1 MKRMTLSLA
10 TFTTVLMFL
19 IACSQGKKGGV
30 EGFDYTDT
38 GLGYKFH
45 VSNDQNPSPDVG
57 KLAVLKMT
65 YGTAD
70 TVFFNTDI
78 IPDKKMKLPMSNST
92 YPGDFY
98 EALGMMHIGD
108 SASFVINADSF
119 FIKTAHFPKIPEYAV
134 GVKDLIFNVKLE
146 NVQTEAEARQEYED
160 KLKSMEL
167 NEASTLQN
175 YVESKGIKVEPT
187 ASGLYFIENMKGKG
201 AKPKTGDKVKVHY
214 TGTLLDGTKFD
225 SSVDRNQPFE
235 FVLGQGRVIKGW
247 DEGVAMMNVGT
258 KATLVIP
265 SKLGYGERGAG
276 QQIGP
281 YASLVFEVELLEI
294 VKDKK

>member
-1 MKRMTLSLA
+1 MV
-10 TFTTVLMFL
+10 TF
-19 IACSQGKKGGV
+19 SQCKKGSNG
-30 EGFDYTDT
+30 GFDYTAS

-45 VSNDQNPSPDVG
+45 VTNDQEEKPEPG
-57 KLAVLKMT
+57 KLAVLRLT
-65 YGTAD
+65 YGTND
-70 TVFFNTDI
+70 TVFFNTDV
-78 IPDKKMKLPMSNST
+78 IPDGKMQLPMSEPG
-92 YPGDFY
+92 YPGDLF
-98 EALGMMHIGD
+98 EALAMMHVGD
-108 SASFVINADSF
+108 SASFIINADSF
-119 FIKTAHFPKIPEYAV
+119 FIKTARFQKIPKYAI

-146 NVQTEAEARQEYED
+146 KVQTEAEAKQEYQD

-167 NEASTLQN
+167 NEESDLVK
-175 YVESKGIKVEPT
+175 YVESLGIKAEPT
-187 ASGLYFIENMKGKG
+187 ASGLYYIEHIKGDG
-201 AKPKTGDKVKVHY
+201 AKPKVGDKVKLHY

-258 KATLVIP
+258 KATFVIP

-281 YASLVFEVELLEI
+281 YSSLVFEVELLGI
-294 VKDKK
+294 VK

>member
-10 TFTTVLMFL
+10 TFATVLMFL

-30 EGFDYTDT
+30 EGFDYTAN

-45 VSNDQNPSPDVG
+45 VTNDQNPKPDVG

-65 YGTAD
+65 YGTKD

-78 IPDKKMKLPMSNST
+78 IPEKKMKLPMSNSA

-119 FIKTAHFPKIPEYAV
+119 FIKTAHFPKIPDYAI

-160 KLKSMEL
+160 KLKSIEL
-167 NEASTLQN
+167 NEVSTLQN
-175 YVESKGIKVEPT
+175 YVESKGIKVEPK
-187 ASGLYFIENMKGKG
+187 ASGLYFIENVKGKG
-201 AKPKTGDKVKVHY
+201 AKPKAGDKVKVHY

-235 FVLGQGRVIKGW
+235 FILGQGRVIKGW